1 MSKTSSFD
9 NTPGGGTGGGEAS
22 RRDSGELAPG
32 TQVGEYV
39 LEGTLGRGGMGT
51 VYAARH
57 PVIGKRVAIKVLAGH
72 MSGDPDL
79 VRRFVDEARAVNKI
93 GHPNIIDIFA
103 FGALV
108 DGRQYFVMEYLEG
121 ETLGARL
128 AGSPMTVEEARR
140 LLGQVAS
147 ALEAAH
153 REKIVHRDLKPENI
167 WIARPKHGEPFIKIL
182 DFGIAKLL
190 ELTEGRNVTET
201 GVVFGTPHFMAPEQ
215 CMGQNIDARTDI
227 YALGVILYRV
237 FGGKLPFEG
246 KTFAEVVAQHLAVV
260 PPVPSMRRKLAPG
273 LEGLIMACLE
283 KDPARRPQTAA
294 EVGRRLTEALVDSR
308 SDELTPE
315 PLLPTMTAARPPDP
329 AGTKQGYDTSS
340 AAAQAAMEPPAPTT
354 VRRLGRPLLVLAVA
368 AAVVGAMMAVLA
380 GRREEPPP
388 SPAPGVAS
396 PTAESPAPPSAATT
410 PPTTARPPAAATP
423 PATATP
429 PAGSPAVAPASPPST
444 RPRPREPRGA
454 AEPGDRAPGDE
465 AGGVRKV
472 PSRAEKRGLIRDNP
486 FR

>member
-1 MSKTSSFD
+1 MNKTSGFD
-9 NTPGGGTGGGEAS
+9 ETPDGGTGGEAAP

-57 PVIGKRVAIKVLAGH
+57 PVIGKRVAIKVLASH
-72 MSGDPDL
+72 MSGDPAL

-103 FGALV
+103 FGQLG
-108 DGRQYFVMEYLEG
+108 DGRHYFVMEYLEG

-128 AGSPMTVEEARR
+128 STGPMTVDEARR

-153 REKIVHRDLKPENI
+153 REKIIHRDLKPENI

-260 PPVPSMRRKLAPG
+260 PPTPRSRRPLARG
-273 LEGLIMACLE
+273 LEGLIMGCLE
-283 KDPARRPQTAA
+283 KDPARRPQSAA
-294 EVGRRLTEALVDSR
+294 EVGRRLTEALAQAPG
-308 SDELTPE
+308 DELTPE
-315 PLLPTMTAARPPDP
+315 PMLPTMTAPRPADP
-329 AGTKQGYDTSS
+329 EGTKPGYVTSS
-340 AAAQAAMEPPAPTT
+340 AAAQAAIEPPGPTP

-368 AAVVGAMMAVLA
+368 AAIVGAVVAVNMVA
-380 GRREEPPP
+380 GRRGAQA
-388 SPAPGVAS
+388 PAPVAQ
-396 PTAESPAPPSAATT
+396 PPAPAPPAAGAPAAPPPVPAAPAET
-410 PPTTARPPAAATP
+410 PPPAAAQTP
-423 PATATP
+423 PP
-429 PAGSPAVAPASPPST
+429 PGERAA
-444 RPRPREPRGA
+444 RPRPREV
-454 AEPGDRAPGDE
+454 RAPAETPPGE
-465 AGGVRKV
+465 PAPGGETGAGGRK
-472 PSRAEKRGLIRDNP
+472 PASRAEKRGLIRDNP